1 LGKLHKL
8 HDIYLDNN
16 KLQGHIPD
24 SLGNAL
30 ELVALALSSNY
41 FTGQIPSSLGK
52 LHKLHYLYL
61 DNNKLEARNN
71 QSLDILDALSNCPDL
86 QGLSLYGNQ
95 LHGVLPNS
103 IGNLS
108 ATLELLD
115 LGANNLHGIVSTSI
129 GALKNLTY
137 LHLGGNNFVGTIPY
151 SIGNLTHLKNLYLSD
166 NQFDSW

>member
-8 HDIYLDNN
+8 
-16 KLQGHIPD
+16 Q
-24 SLGNAL
+24 
-30 ELVALALSSNY
+30 
-41 FTGQIPSSLGK
+41 F
-52 LHKLHYLYL
+52 LYL
-61 DNNKLEARNN
+61 DNNKLEARD
-71 QSLDILDALSNCPDL
+71 SESWKFLDALSNCPDL
-86 QGLSLYGNQ
+86 QGLYLYENQ

-115 LGANNLHGIVSTSI
+115 LGANNLHGIVPTSI